1 MGKWVAGLKRWFYGT
16 YSNSE
21 EHGLLDFVPPYLK
34 GPPYLSH
41 KTKRSKRSV
50 DAKNKELGV
59 RETISRLNTAEAGDF
74 IFLPYIE

>member
-1 MGKWVAGLKRWFYGT
+1 M
-16 YSNSE
+16 
-21 EHGLLDFVPPYLK
+21 
-34 GPPYLSH
+34 
-41 KTKRSKRSV
+41 TKRSKRSV